1 MGAFV
6 ITLREGFE
14 AALVVGLLLAF
25 LNKTGQSRYAGAVWA
40 GVAAAAVL
48 GLVLGAAL
56 FLSGSSLE
64 GDSEVLFE
72 ATAMIFAAAVVT
84 WMVFWMRRQA
94 ATMGSN
100 LRQQVSDSLSHGGWF
115 SIAAIAFVGA
125 GREGIETA
133 LFLFASVEDDGV
145 GIAVAGGIAGLIV
158 AIGLGVLFYRGA
170 IRLNLR
176 KFFTVTSVLVIG
188 FAAYLIYGAL
198 HELGELAGSELLE
211 AAAPL
216 AAAAYGFGFAVLYIS
231 DYRKSKVRRL
241 EQQEPGV

>member
-1 MGAFV
+1 M
-6 ITLREGFE
+6 
-14 AALVVGLLLAF
+14 VGLLLAF
-25 LNKTGQSRYAGAVWA
+25 LHKTGQSRYAGAVWA
-40 GVAAAAVL
+40 GVAGAAAL
-48 GLVLGAAL
+48 GVALGAAL
-56 FLSGSSLE
+56 FLSGSRLE

-72 ATAMIFAAAVVT
+72 ASAMILAASVVT

-94 ATMGSN
+94 ATLGSD
-100 LRQQVSDSLSHGGWF
+100 LRQRVSDSLSQGGWF

-145 GIAVAGGIAGLIV
+145 GVAVVGGIAGLLAAV
-158 AIGLGVLFYRGA
+158 GLGVLFYRGA
-170 IRLNLR
+170 IRMDLR

-216 AAAAYGFGFAVLYIS
+216 AAAAYGLSFAGLYIS
-231 DYRKSKVRRL
+231 DHRKSKVRRS
-241 EQQEPGV
+241 ESDESVGSSPS